1 MSSSGS
7 YPMTGS
13 RILTAIAC
21 MLFLTANRAAEPHSA
36 REVVQKYC
44 YDCHDGETKKGELNL
59 EALEGRDFARDTE
72 AWEKVVRKMNAR
84 QMPPIGKRRPDE
96 QTYKSTIEQLAS
108 DLDRAAEKAP
118 NPGRTETLRRLNR

>member
-1 MSSSGS
+1 MAISES

-13 RILTAIAC
+13 C
-21 MLFLTANRAAEPHSA
+21 FLTVIALILFSLANHGAESHSA

-72 AWEKVVRKMNAR
+72 VWEKVVRKMNAR

-96 QTYKSTIEQLAS
+96 QTYKSTIEHLAS

-118 NPGRTETLRRLNR
+118 NPGRTETL